1 VQAALDLLTQYA
13 EGTFEPKEH
22 VEGGEGSDESTLAL
36 RFRDLGRVR
45 RLLCLC
51 PILQRGLARTMF
63 KMKDEGSIFFSFHF
77 LNSSPVDVGDSKSIG
92 GLDIRRRSK
101 QLFRES
107 ARGE

>member
-1 VQAALDLLTQYA
+1 LLTQYA
-13 EGTFEPKEH
+13 EGTFELKKF
-22 VEGGEGSDESTLAL
+22 VEGGEESDESTLEL

-51 PILQRGLARTMF
+51 PILEKESARTMF

-92 GLDIRRRSK
+92 RLYI
-101 QLFRES
+101 
-107 ARGE
+107 